1 MRLRGLRGI
10 LSAIVAVTLVAPAS
24 AWAEDDALFRY
35 KGFDYSATDLSPE
48 VRQALFD
55 LDMDYYNKHQQLLDN
70 ALVEIYLKQTAEE
83 RGLTLEATRAEL
95 LPVSPPTE
103 QQIRVFYDS
112 NKDRIPYPYD
122 QVKGQISQMLMQQIE
137 GAQKSALVASI
148 KSSEEYEIAM
158 PRPEAPWV
166 EIAIEGYP
174 SKGPADAPVTVVE
187 FADFQ
192 CPHCKSAS
200 AVLDKLSG
208 QFGDQMR
215 VVFMDFPINP
225 SGISRVVAW
234 GAVCAD
240 RQGKFW
246 QYHDLAFNRQAML
259 DENAPFTLAK
269 SLGLDEAEFK
279 TCFEEDAVRT
289 KVAQAEAEARR
300 LGLSSTPTIY
310 VNGRKVVMEDMEED
324 LSEAIQT
331 ALDAESKS

>member
-1 MRLRGLRGI
+1 MRFKGLRGM
-10 LSAIVAVTLVAPAS
+10 LLAMMVAALLTPVS
-24 AWAEDDALFRY
+24 AWTEDDALFRY
-35 KGFDYSATDLSPE
+35 KGFDYSGADLSAE

-55 LDMDYYNKHQQLLDN
+55 LDMDYYNQHQQLLDN
-70 ALVEIYLKQTAEE
+70 ALVEIYLKQTADE
-83 RGLTLEATRAEL
+83 RGLSLEAARTEL

-103 QQIRVFYDS
+103 QQIRVFYDR
-112 NKDRIPYPYD
+112 NKERIPYPYE

-137 GAQKSALVASI
+137 GAQKSALVTSI
-148 KSSEEYEIAM
+148 KASDEYEIM
-158 PRPEAPWV
+158 LRRPEAPWV
-166 EIAIEGYP
+166 EIATEGYP

-192 CPHCKSAS
+192 CPHCKRAS
-200 AVLDKLSG
+200 AVLDKLG
-208 QFGDQMR
+208 AQYGDQMR

-279 TCFEEDAVRT
+279 TCFEEDAVRA

-300 LGLSSTPTIY
+300 LGLSSTPTVY
-310 VNGRKVVMEDMEED
+310 VNGRKVVMQDMEGD
-324 LSEAIQT
+324 LSQAIQA
-331 ALDAESKS
+331 ALDAES